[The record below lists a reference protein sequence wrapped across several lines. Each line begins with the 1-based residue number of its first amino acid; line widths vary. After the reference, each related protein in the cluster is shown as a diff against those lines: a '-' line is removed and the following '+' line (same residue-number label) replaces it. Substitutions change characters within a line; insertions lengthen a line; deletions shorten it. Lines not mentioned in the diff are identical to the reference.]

1 MAKALRSSIKGSLKS
16 SINRGLLAV
25 VLWTPSELTGLQLW
39 LDADDATTITES
51 SGSVSQW
58 DDKSG
63 NGNHAVQSTASA
75 QPTYGTRFVNSK
87 NTLDFA
93 IGDFLEP
100 GFAPAINRTIAVVSA
115 YDISS
120 GLKVS
125 VGARQDT
132 NQRSYIGIDSSN
144 TRFAAGDVSNT
155 NGNATTTNTPI
166 VQVGYHNSS
175 FELVHYLNGTKDIDT
190 TFGGTIGSG
199 QNYYIGGLNDR
210 GVLTQAAQFDGR
222 ISEIVILDSDI
233 DDSNR
238 QKLEGYLAHKWGTTS
253 SLPANHPYKGSAPTV

>member
-1 MAKALRSSIKGSLKS
+1 MAKSLRSSIKGSLKS
-16 SINRGLLAV
+16 SINPGLLAV
-25 VLWTPSELTGLQLW
+25 ALWTPSELTGLQLW

-63 NGNHAVQSTASA
+63 NGNHATQSTASA
-75 QPTYGTRFVNSK
+75 QPTYGTRFINGK

-93 IGDFLEP
+93 GDDFLES
-100 GFAPAINRTIAVVSA
+100 GFAPALDRTIAIVSA
-115 YDISS
+115 YDSTS
-120 GLKVS
+120 GTKIS
-125 VGARQDT
+125 VGARQTTDE
-132 NQRSYIGIDSSN
+132 RSYIGLNSGDA
-144 TRFAAGDVSNT
+144 RFAAGDAGNID
-155 NGNATTTNTPI
+155 GNAITANTPF

-175 FELVHYLNGTKDIDT
+175 FELVHYLNGTRDINT
-190 TFGGTIGSG
+190 TFGGSIGSG
-199 QNYYIGGLNDR
+199 QNYYIGGLNSA
-210 GVLTQAAQFDGR
+210 GVLNAATSFDGR
-222 ISEIVILDSDI
+222 VCEVVILDSDI